1 MRFSVGC
8 NGMGISI
15 HAPAKGATFTAYY
28 PANNAL
34 ISIHAPAKGATS
46 PLHSVL
52 PVSKLFQS
60 TLPRRER
67 RMSTGGCGMA
77 QKFQS
82 TLPRRERLGL
92 PRLTRR
98 YRLFQSTLP
107 RRERHPSHTPILPH
121 RKFQSTLPRRERP
134 ASDSAGTTIL
144 YFNPRSREGSDTRS
158 RSNSSSRSISIH
170 APAKGATCLWSAR
183 LATQTISIHA
193 PAKGA
198 TNEVIKCKIRL
209 IFQST
214 LPRRERQEPV
224 YMIYHW
230 YEFQSTLP
238 RRERPS
244 PFRL

>member
-77 QKFQS
+77 QK
-82 TLPRRERLGL
+82 
-92 PRLTRR
+92 
-98 YRLFQSTLP
+98 FQSTLP

-238 RRERPS
+238 RRERLLHIDKIPQTMLFQSTLPRRERPS

>member
-1 MRFSVGC
+1 MSSDCRASQFQSTLPRRERPTEEYRVAQGKLFQSTLPRRERPAKMRHMKLYRHYFNPRSREGSDGMRFSVGC

-82 TLPRRERLGL
+82 TLPRRERRACG
-92 PRLTRR
+92 P
-98 YRLFQSTLP
+98 QGW
-107 RRERHPSHTPILPH
+107 RHKP
-121 RKFQSTLPRRERP
+121 
-134 ASDSAGTTIL
+134 
-144 YFNPRSREGSDTRS
+144 
-158 RSNSSSRSISIH
+158 
-170 APAKGATCLWSAR
+170 
-183 LATQTISIHA
+183 
-193 PAKGA
+193 
-198 TNEVIKCKIRL
+198 
-209 IFQST
+209 FQST
-214 LPRRERQEPV
+214 LPRRERQ
-224 YMIYHW
+224 M
-230 YEFQSTLP
+230 
-238 RRERPS
+238 R
-244 PFRL
+244 